1 VEAVIDQKPARRWQS
16 DRLHVGV
23 VMLLIAGVAL
33 GIWLALPE
41 FQAELRNDDID
52 QRIGAVLLLIVFV
65 LGGLSLVGPPLLLLT
80 ARRRPWGAGRFLWFA
95 HGTAAWLL
103 WPPIV
108 YVRAGGTGH
117 RSASAACFF
126 YGTPLMAVYVTLALL
141 AGGHFRRSRR
151 RRMSRSWQ
159 ETFGLL
165 LGLLWACTGLYLI
178 STFYR
183 SDVFGK

>member
-1 VEAVIDQKPARRWQS
+1 VVDQKPAHRRRS

-23 VMLLIAGVAL
+23 VMLMVAGVAL
-33 GIWLALPE
+33 GIWLIL
-41 FQAELRNDDID
+41 DDFRTEIRREETNP
-52 QRIGAVLLLIVFV
+52 RIEAVLLLIVFV
-65 LGGLSLVGPPLLLLT
+65 LGGVSLVGPPLLLWT
-80 ARRRPWGAGRFLWFA
+80 ARRRPWAAGRILWFA

-103 WPPIV
+103 WPPVV
-108 YVRAGGTGH
+108 YVRTVGSVQKST
-117 RSASAACFF
+117 SAACFF

-141 AGGHFRRSRR
+141 AGGHLRRSRR
-151 RRMSRSWQ
+151 RRMYRSWQ

-183 SDVFGK
+183 NDVFGK